1 MPDVTRLNT
10 FGGDNVFLLNRL
22 LIRVPRPL
30 MVVAAALLFAGVLTL
45 IGVRV
50 TMAAALGQEVPP
62 ELSDFLV
69 SLLKLSAWALLII
82 PVAEVRKLFGG
93 LPDIPLPG
101 GRVIKAGRW
110 FSWLV
115 ALPVMAFGHYVGWLA
130 APDLDNFQAWF
141 IAEMAIGAI
150 IANIVYA
157 NWWQGQVGLDIEVT
171 PTPPA

>member
-1 MPDVTRLNT
+1 M
-10 FGGDNVFLLNRL
+10 FS
-22 LIRVPRPL
+22 LISRFKAPRPAVV
-30 MVVAAALLFAGVLTL
+30 VVALVAALVLAGLSAGATL
-45 IGVRV
+45 
-50 TMAAALGQEVPP
+50 AAPAGQEVPA
-62 ELSDFLV
+62 ELADLMV

-82 PVAEVRKLFGG
+82 PVTEVRKLFGG

-101 GRVIKAGRW
+101 GRLIKAGRW

-157 NWWQGQVGLDIEVT
+157 GWWQGQVGLDIEVT
-171 PTPPA
+171 PTPPTA

>member
-1 MPDVTRLNT
+1 M
-10 FGGDNVFLLNRL
+10 FS
-22 LIRVPRPL
+22 LIPRFKAQRPAVVVVSL
-30 MVVAAALLFAGVLTL
+30 VAALMLAGLSAGVTL
-45 IGVRV
+45 
-50 TMAAALGQEVPP
+50 AAPVGQELPA
-62 ELSDFLV
+62 ELADFLT
-69 SLLKLSAWALLII
+69 SLLKLATWALLII

-101 GRVIKAGRW
+101 ERVIKAGRW

-157 NWWQGQVGLDIEVT
+157 GWWQGQVGLDIEVT
-171 PTPPA
+171 PTPPPA

>member
-1 MPDVTRLNT
+1 MLS
-10 FGGDNVFLLNRL
+10 
-22 LIRVPRPL
+22 LISRFKAPRPAVVL
-30 MVVAAALLFAGVLTL
+30 VALVAALVLAGLTAGATL
-45 IGVRV
+45 
-50 TMAAALGQEVPP
+50 AAPAGQELPA

-69 SLLKLSAWALLII
+69 SLLKLSTWALLII

-110 FSWLV
+110 FSWVV

-157 NWWQGQVGLDIEVT
+157 GWWQGQVGLDIIVEDP
-171 PTPPA
+171 PTPAI

>member
-1 MPDVTRLNT
+1 MFQLI
-10 FGGDNVFLLNRL
+10 NRFKA
-22 LIRVPRPL
+22 PRPAGL
-30 MVVAAALLFAGVLTL
+30 VLALFVALVLVGLTASRALAAPV
-45 IGVRV
+45 
-50 TMAAALGQEVPP
+50 GQDLPV
-62 ELSDFLV
+62 ELSDLLV

-82 PVAEVRKLFGG
+82 PVAEVRKVFGG

-110 FSWLV
+110 FSWVV

-157 NWWQGQVGLDIEVT
+157 GWWQGQVGLDIEVT
-171 PTPPA
+171 PTPPTA